1 MKDKRIRNKRVK
13 MVKKRKSSEED
24 SHNRVSYK
32 NQEALFYDIINEEKK
47 IVQCHLCPW
56 NCVIKNNGWGVCG
69 ARKNINGRLY
79 SMTYGRPVAVH
90 VDPIEKKPLYH
101 FLPGERVFSIS
112 TFGCNLFCLNCQNYD
127 LSRTRADKAEEL
139 GIGFVEPEE
148 VVNAAIDS
156 KARIIAYTYNEPTV
170 FYEYTLDIMKLARK
184 NKIRNVWVSNG
195 YINEEPLKKLLKY
208 LDGINVDLKFFNEE
222 KYREVTKGSLA
233 PVLKTLKIINDKVS
247 DGSVWLEIKNLIIPG
262 FNDAETE
269 IKKMVDWISKNLGND
284 VPLHF
289 SRFFPMYKM
298 NNVEPTPMRTLI
310 RAYEIAREKLNF
322 VYVGNIPPSNDFDNT
337 YCPKCGEEL
346 IVRYGFHIVK
356 YNLSK
361 DKTCPKGVKDAI
373 LGSIRRS

>member
-1 MKDKRIRNKRVK
+1 MKETKGLKKEDNNKNK
-13 MVKKRKSSEED
+13 TNFKT
-24 SHNRVSYK
+24 NFTTTK
-32 NQEALFYDIINEEKK
+32 NQEALFYDIIDEEKR
-47 IVQCHLCPW
+47 IVQCRLCPW

-112 TFGCNLFCLNCQNYD
+112 SFGCNLFCLNCQNYD

-170 FYEYTLDIMKLARK
+170 FYEYALDIMRIARK

-247 DGSVWLEIKNLIIPG
+247 DGSVWLEVTNLIIPG

-310 RAYEIAREKLNF
+310 RAYEMAREKLNF
-322 VYVGNIPPSNDFDNT
+322 VYVGNIPPPNDFDNT
-337 YCPKCGEEL
+337 YCPKCGSL
-346 IVRYGFHIVK
+346 
-356 YNLSK
+356 L
-361 DKTCPKGVKDAI
+361 
-373 LGSIRRS
+373 IRRFGFEVVENNIVNGKCRFCGNKIPGVWE